1 MNRQLLRRLFPF
13 LRWWPRVDRYTV
25 RADLIAGLVGA
36 LMVLPQGIAFATL
49 AGLPP
54 AYGLYCAIVPTIVAG
69 LYGSSMHTVSGPTNA
84 LSLMTLSMRGPS
96 TMPGRM
102 AFTRMPDGPSSLARL
117 WVKPMTP
124 NLAAE

>member
-1 MNRQLLRRLFPF
+1 CASAAERLGHARSDRRSRSAPHAAPRPAGRAAGRACRTPMNQLLLHRFFPF
-13 LRWWPRVDRYTV
+13 LRWWPRVDRHTV

-84 LSLMTLSMRGPS
+84 LSLM
-96 TMPGRM
+96 
-102 AFTRMPDGPSSLARL
+102 
-117 WVKPMTP
+117 
-124 NLAAE
+124 